1 MIIQHF
7 YDEDTSTLTYVV
19 HDEAARVGVVI
30 DSVTD
35 FDPKSGWTS
44 TASCER
50 VAAYVDAQ
58 RLTIPYVLDTHA
70 HADHLT
76 GMPFFVDHYGARSG
90 IGWRITA
97 VQAMFRDIFNLG
109 GAFRVDGRQFD
120 VLFGDGD
127 VLDAGPLRI
136 RTRYTPGHT
145 PACMTYEIGDALFV
159 GDVLFMPDYGTARC
173 DFPGGSAEALYDSV
187 QRLYALPPAA
197 RVFTCHDYRPGGRP
211 LRFVSTIGE
220 ERAANVQLS
229 AATSRAEFLR
239 FRKSRDAELAM
250 PTLILPSVQV
260 NVRAGRFPA
269 PEPNGVTYLK
279 LPLNAFGRSPGAG

>member
-1 MIIQHF
+1 MIVRHF
-7 YDEDTSTLTYVV
+7 FDEETSTLTYVV
-19 HDEAARVGVVI
+19 HDERTRVGVVI

-35 FDPKSGWTS
+35 FDPKSGRTG

-50 VAAYVDAQ
+50 VAAYVDAE

-76 GMPFFVDHYGARSG
+76 GIPFFRTRYGARSV
-90 IGWRITA
+90 IGRRITV

-109 GAFRVDGRQFD
+109 PDFPVDGSQFD
-120 VLFGDGD
+120 VLLGDGET
-127 VLDAGPLRI
+127 LEAGPLHI
-136 RTRYTPGHT
+136 LAHYTPGHT
-145 PACMTYEIGDALFV
+145 PACSTYQVGDALFV

-173 DFPGGSAEALYDSV
+173 DFPGGSAEALFDSI
-187 QRLYALPPAA
+187 QRLYALPPEL

-220 ERAANVQLS
+220 ERAANVQLDAS
-229 AATSRAEFLR
+229 TSRTNFLR
-239 FRKSRDAELAM
+239 FRRERDATLAV

-260 NVRAGRFPA
+260 NIRAGRFPE
-269 PEPNGVTYLK
+269 PEGNGVSYLK
-279 LPLNAFGRSPGAG
+279 LPLNAFGRPS